1 MYESILVATDGSDSA
16 DRAVDAALDLAS
28 VFDAELYAISVVD
41 TRRYGDSALSG
52 SESVVS
58 DLETQASELLEA
70 VERRG
75 DRDVTT
81 ELRHGK
87 PHGEISDYATAID
100 ADLLVL
106 GNRGRE
112 SGEVIGSTAERIVR
126 FVNRP
131 VLTI

>member
-1 MYESILVATDGSDSA
+1 MYESVLVATDGSDSA

-28 VFDAELYAISVVD
+28 VFDATLYAVSVVD

-52 SESVVS
+52 TEDIVS
-58 DLETQASELLEA
+58 DLETQANELLDA
-70 VERRG
+70 VEKRADG
-75 DRDVTT
+75 GVMT

-87 PHGEISDYATAID
+87 PHAEISDYATAID

-126 FVNRP
+126 FVDRP